1 MQAIARLALEL
12 ICNWRI
18 NSQGGKGMN
27 QRDGFTGGFI
37 AGTVVGGVV
46 GGVIGALLASR
57 TLNELPP
64 ESKRKAGVL
73 DANNPPK
80 AKRRQMKATSSEQT
94 IEVARR
100 SLEDKIAQLN
110 ETIDEVRMSLGNV
123 NGNQSPSNV
132 ETALGEELR

>member
-1 MQAIARLALEL
+1 MRAIARLALEL

-18 NSQGGKGMN
+18 KSQGGKGMN

-57 TLNELPP
+57 TLNELAP
-64 ESKRKAGVL
+64 ESKRKAGLL
-73 DANNPPK
+73 DANNPPR
-80 AKRRQMKATSSEQT
+80 AKRRQMKAGSSEQT
-94 IEVARR
+94 IELARR